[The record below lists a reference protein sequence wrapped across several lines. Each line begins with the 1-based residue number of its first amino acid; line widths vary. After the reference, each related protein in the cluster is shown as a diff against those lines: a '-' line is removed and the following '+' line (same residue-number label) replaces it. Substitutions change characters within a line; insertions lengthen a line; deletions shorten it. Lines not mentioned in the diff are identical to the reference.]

1 LARRVAGAAC
11 WLGPVALALACGRS
25 RAGPTVRATPETAAR
40 ADTARP
46 TGNRAGAIDSLGGRD
61 LADRHVDE
69 IAELLQGRVPGLQ
82 VIRQPNGDISLRI
95 RGGDIALDN
104 SAGVGEPLVII
115 DGMPV
120 TEGRLSSV
128 LRALNPRD
136 IARIEVLKDV
146 SSTSIYGVR
155 GAHGVILITMKRD

>member
-1 LARRVAGAAC
+1 MARRIAAAAC
-11 WLGPVALALACGRS
+11 WLGLTALASGCGRS
-25 RAGPTVRATPETAAR
+25 RVRPTVRPTPQPSAH
-40 ADTARP
+40 ADTAP
-46 TGNRAGAIDSLGGRD
+46 PMGNRTGASDSLSGRD
-61 LADRHVDE
+61 LTGRHVDE

-82 VIRQPNGDISLRI
+82 VIRQPNGDIALRI
-95 RGGDIALDN
+95 RGGDMALST
-104 SAGVGEPLVII
+104 SAGGSEPLVVI

-120 TEGRLSSV
+120 TEGRLSSM

-155 GAHGVILITMKRD
+155 GAHGVILITTKHD